1 MRLLGRPP
9 GRRMIPESEKGRSLA
24 GTDAVRPAFRAHLRV
39 ETVPGE
45 GVYLISE
52 RSVTALRGSQAVAL
66 CPLLDGS
73 RDLDAPAVQAGLPG
87 PWCGDCSES
96 FPRPVC
102 SPRCTT
108 PPGRPP
114 GGTPR
119 ACLLGA
125 DIEARELRYF
135 IAVAE
140 ELNFTRGSERLGMAQ
155 PPLSVA
161 IGKLERKLGVSLRER
176 NSRRVSLTP
185 AGTVLLEHGRI
196 ALEGLGAAVE
206 RTKRRGPAPDRLTV
220 AVKADGSTDL
230 LREVLRRCAD
240 QPGMPEVTAEVAA
253 WGEPSVALRE
263 GTADVALLRTPFEP
277 RGLDTEVLLVEPRVA
292 VLPAGHRLAGRKR
305 LRRADLA
312 GEPMPRWAGADER
325 TAAYWAGRDPESV
338 DREWPDE
345 RHPPRRRDPR

>member
-1 MRLLGRPP
+1 M
-9 GRRMIPESEKGRSLA
+9 
-24 GTDAVRPAFRAHLRV
+24 
-39 ETVPGE
+39 
-45 GVYLISE
+45 
-52 RSVTALRGSQAVAL
+52 
-66 CPLLDGS
+66 
-73 RDLDAPAVQAGLPG
+73 
-87 PWCGDCSES
+87 
-96 FPRPVC
+96 
-102 SPRCTT
+102 
-108 PPGRPP
+108 
-114 GGTPR
+114 
-119 ACLLGA
+119 
-125 DIEARELRYF
+125 
-135 IAVAE
+135 
-140 ELNFTRGSERLGMAQ
+140 NFTRGSERLGMAQ

-230 LREVLRRCAD
+230 LREVLRRCAE

-345 RHPPRRRDPR
+345 HHPATPQGPEVSDLNQLLETVALGRAVAYVPMSVTRRYRRDDVVSLPVSDLSGGQVLVAWPEVSRSAAVATFDRLALEVAESHPDRAAAFG